1 MKLSLFNEEKISAF
15 LESNCF
21 NDKVFPLYAN
31 GLEEEILT
39 ILCSEQDL
47 IIERDLAVR
56 FEFPTKQL
64 LQAGT
69 NYSLTREYDF
79 ANIKSIYT
87 TLKDLP
93 LALAAKPEFWGILTH
108 KYFFQYILK
117 RSEVAKNNKQWT
129 RKDILRDFYCAS
141 DKETPKRCIAMNPI
155 ARLWWA
161 GHFSYDKENG
171 QDPFA
176 LAHVFTAGNEFNS
189 LILLLCSSVQIG
201 NDSIIKG
208 LLDAICEWEK
218 KQGYELGSRPIRA
231 LAIEYGTKYLN
242 TIGALRMVDSLT
254 REEIKELLL
263 LNYQNSGLR

>member
-1 MKLSLFNEEKISAF
+1 MKLSLFNEEKISVF
-15 LESNCF
+15 LESPCF
-21 NDKVFPLYAN
+21 NDKLLPLYSD
-31 GLEEEILT
+31 GKEENILT
-39 ILCSEQDL
+39 ILFSEQDL
-47 IIERDLAVR
+47 IVERDFAVH
-56 FEFPTKQL
+56 FELPTKQL
-64 LQAGT
+64 LQVGA
-69 NYSLTREYDF
+69 NYSLTRGYDF

-87 TLKDLP
+87 TLKNLP
-93 LALAAKPEFWGILTH
+93 LALAAKPEFWGILAH

-161 GHFSYDKENG
+161 GRFSYDSENA
-171 QDPFA
+171 QNPFA

-201 NDSIIKG
+201 NDSVIKG

-218 KQGYELGSRPIRA
+218 KQGYELGTRPIRA
-231 LAIEYGTKYLN
+231 LAIENGTKYLN
-242 TIGALRMVDSLT
+242 NIGALRMVDSLT
-254 REEIKELLL
+254 REEIKKQLLF
-263 LNYQNSGLR
+263 NYQNSGIR